1 MQSIL
6 ERRSKMYAAYLVVT
20 GCHATS
26 RIMELAFGV
35 LHLIHVIYL
44 DTGMSLV
51 APVTVICFFLHSCS
65 LSCKCVDS

>member
-44 DTGMSLV
+44 D
-51 APVTVICFFLHSCS
+51 AVTVICFSCVPV
-65 LSCKCVDS
+65 SCLASVWIPERVES